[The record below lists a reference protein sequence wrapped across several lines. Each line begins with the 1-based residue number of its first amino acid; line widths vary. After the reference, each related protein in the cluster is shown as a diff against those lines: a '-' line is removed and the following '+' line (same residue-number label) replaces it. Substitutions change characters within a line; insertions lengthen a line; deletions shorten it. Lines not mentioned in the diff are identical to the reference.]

1 MSLCVFQCLQGC
13 FVFWLHFTLTKK
25 DVSHPLN
32 RPWGVMTLDL
42 LTGIISSLN
51 NQPATLLGDSDDA
64 F

>member
-1 MSLCVFQCLQGC
+1 MLCLLATFYIN
-13 FVFWLHFTLTKK
+13 KK
-25 DVSHPLN
+25 YVSHPLKC
-32 RPWGVMTLDL
+32 PWGVMTLDL